1 MIINKTKHKITN
13 KMVTTSNN
21 LLYEKKFIDTVPD
34 IFTILSHAITNL
46 SKLFFYISA
55 IFRY

>member
-1 MIINKTKHKITN
+1 MIINKSKHKITN

-55 IFRY
+55 IF

>member
-13 KMVTTSNN
+13 KMVTTTNN

>member
-21 LLYEKKFIDTVPD
+21 LLYEKKFIDMVPD